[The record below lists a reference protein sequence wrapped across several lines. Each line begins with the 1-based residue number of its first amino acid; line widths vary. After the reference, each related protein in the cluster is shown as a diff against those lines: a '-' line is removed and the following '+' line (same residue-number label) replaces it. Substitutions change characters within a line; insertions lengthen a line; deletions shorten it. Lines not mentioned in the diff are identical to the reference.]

1 MTTLNEALVVVVRG
15 VIGFF
20 TLLIFTRLLGK
31 EQVSQLSFFDYIVGI
46 TIGSIAASLTVDL
59 NSRAWPH
66 WIGLLVWTIAS
77 LSMQW
82 ISLKWRYISKFI
94 EGEPIVVIM
103 NGKIMERAMRKIRYR
118 LSDLLMQLR
127 SQGVFDVSEIEFAVL
142 ETDGKISVLRKSQ
155 FQPVTPRDLS
165 INTNYLGI
173 SSELIYDGVVVEEN
187 LKQVNL
193 SREWLDSQLKKNGI
207 NDPSEVFF
215 ASLDTQGNLYLDK
228 YQDYLEKITDIS
240 DYPGPN

>member
-46 TIGSIAASLTVDL
+46 TIGSIASSLTVDL

-66 WIGLLVWTIAS
+66 WVGLLVWTIAS

-127 SQGVFDVSEIEFAVL
+127 SQGVFDVSEVEFAVL

-193 SREWLDSQLKKNGI
+193 SREWLDSQLRQNGI

-228 YQDYLEKITDIS
+228 YQDYLKKITDIS

>member
-15 VIGFF
+15 IIGFF

-66 WIGLLVWTIAS
+66 WVGLLTWTVAS
-77 LSMQW
+77 FSMQW
-82 ISLKWRYISKFI
+82 ISLRWRYISKFI

-127 SQGVFDVSEIEFAVL
+127 GQGVFDISQVEFAVL
-142 ETDGKISVLRKSQ
+142 ETDGKISILKKSQ
-155 FQPVTPRDLS
+155 FQPVTPKDLNLS
-165 INTNYLGI
+165 TDYLGI
-173 SSELIYDGVVVEEN
+173 SNELIYDGVVIEEN
-187 LKQVNL
+187 LKQLNL
-193 SREWLDSQLKKNGI
+193 SRTWLDRQLSQKGI
-207 NDPSEVFF
+207 RDPSEVFF
-215 ASLDTQGNLYLDK
+215 ASLDTLGNVYIDT
-228 YQDYLEKITDIS
+228 YRDYLKKIVDIS